1 MKKSLLLSLS
11 LMASLSRAEDDGFFM
26 SVGYQIGEAVQQVKN
41 TGALQ
46 NLADRYDNLS
56 NLLNQYNYLNSLV
69 NQASTPSAITSAIDN
84 LSSSAINLTSATTT
98 SPAYQAV
105 ALALNAAVGM
115 WQVIAL
121 FIGCG
126 PGPNAQS
133 YQSFGNTPA
142 LNGTTTACNQS
153 YGTGP
158 NGILSIDEYQKLN
171 QAYQIIQ
178 TALNQS
184 QGGGMPAL
192 NDTTKT
198 GVVNIQDTF
207 YRNAQGGEDNSN
219 YSAGEHYH
227 ECPYHAKDMGANEQW
242 R

>member
-1 MKKSLLLSLS
+1 
-11 LMASLSRAEDDGFFM
+11 
-26 SVGYQIGEAVQQVKN
+26 
-41 TGALQ
+41 
-46 NLADRYDNLS
+46 
-56 NLLNQYNYLNSLV
+56 
-69 NQASTPSAITSAIDN
+69 
-84 LSSSAINLTSATTT
+84 
-98 SPAYQAV
+98 
-105 ALALNAAVGM
+105 NAAVGM

-126 PGPNAQS
+126 PGPTNNQS

-142 LNGTTTACNQS
+142 LNGTTTTCNQA

-192 NDTTKT
+192 NNTTKT
-198 GVVNIQDTF
+198 GVVNIQQT
-207 YRNAQGGEDNSN
+207 N
-219 YSAGEHYH
+219 YKTTTQNNIIEHYYTENGKEIPTH
-227 ECPYHAKDMGANEQW
+227 YSGGSSLPLSIKLTYHNDAEYLLQQAATIMQVLTTQNP
-242 R
+242 